1 MDKKGLAAV
10 CAAAFFWGTLGIA
23 SKKAFISGMDPLS
36 IVFFR
41 LLLAALLLGVFL
53 LLADRQKL
61 VLAKRDIPAFLFY
74 ALFSGTLYN
83 LFYFKAIQWTTVTTA
98 TVLLYTCPAF
108 VIVIAYFLL
117 GEKINRV
124 KVISLFLTLSG
135 IYLVVKGY
143 DLGSLKVN
151 VPGILFGIG
160 AGFSFA
166 VLSIMGR
173 ILTRRY
179 HPLTLIFYS
188 CVIGLLFLLM
198 IKPGLLT
205 APMIFS
211 PGQWLYL
218 AYVAIFP
225 TLLSNFLFYW
235 GLKRVESGYAA
246 LAATS
251 EPVVAVVL
259 SWLIL
264 GEKLALLQV
273 IGALAVLGAVIFTG
287 WSRPKH
293 ALAREAGQIKLSSGE
308 GC

>member
-1 MDKKGLAAV
+1 MAAV

-23 SKKAFISGMDPLS
+23 SKKAFASGMDPLT
-36 IVFFR
+36 VVYFR
-41 LLLAALLLGVFL
+41 LLLAAVLLGAFLLLG
-53 LLADRQKL
+53 DRQKL
-61 VLAKRDIPAFLFY
+61 VVAKKDIPPFLLY
-74 ALFSGTLYN
+74 GLFSGTLYN

-108 VIVIAYFLL
+108 VIVIAYFIL

-124 KVISLFLTLSG
+124 KVISLFLTLAG
-135 IYLVVKGY
+135 IFLVVKGY
-143 DLGSLKVN
+143 DLGSLQVN
-151 VPGILFGIG
+151 VPGILFGLG

-179 HPLTLIFYS
+179 HPLTLILYS
-188 CVIGLLFLLM
+188 CLIGLSFLLL
-198 IKPGLLT
+198 IKPGLLF
-205 APMIFS
+205 APLAFA
-211 PGQWLYL
+211 PGLWLYL
-218 AYVAIFP
+218 IYVAVFP

-235 GLKRVESGYAA
+235 GLKRVESGYAS

-264 GEKLALLQV
+264 GENLALLQV
-273 IGALAVLGAVIFTG
+273 MGALAVLGAVVFTG
-287 WSRPKH
+287 WSRPKGGTEPVIDPVQH
-293 ALAREAGQIKLSSGE
+293 PAGKMS
-308 GC
+308 